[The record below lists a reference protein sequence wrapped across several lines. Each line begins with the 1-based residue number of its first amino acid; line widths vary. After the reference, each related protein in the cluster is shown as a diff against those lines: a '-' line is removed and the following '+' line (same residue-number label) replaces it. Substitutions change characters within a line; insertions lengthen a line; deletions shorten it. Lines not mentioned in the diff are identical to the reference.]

1 MMARRNHTVKS
12 AFVSLFF
19 SFLMWLLLVV
29 VLLLS
34 SLFVF
39 SSVSL
44 DAFFSFARAKLKFKK
59 GKQKKIKNTTSYCF
73 PAKCASMPLKASA
86 VKRCGWSFMN
96 VCTKASQSEMTNVR
110 L

>member
-1 MMARRNHTVKS
+1 
-12 AFVSLFF
+12 
-19 SFLMWLLLVV
+19 LVV

-59 GKQKKIKNTTSYCF
+59 GK
-73 PAKCASMPLKASA
+73 
-86 VKRCGWSFMN
+86 
-96 VCTKASQSEMTNVR
+96 
-110 L
+110 

>member
-1 MMARRNHTVKS
+1 
-12 AFVSLFF
+12 
-19 SFLMWLLLVV
+19 MWLLFVVV
-29 VLLLS
+29 VLLL

-44 DAFFSFARAKLKFKK
+44 DAFLVLLAQKLKMKK
-59 GKQKKIKNTTSYCF
+59 GKKKKIKNTTSYCF